1 MHVYTLLTLLLLHDA
16 SRYACV
22 ATHCANNRY
31 STLVGVMRR
40 TLSELQKALS
50 GLVVLSSELE
60 AMASSL
66 YDQQVQYI
74 HYVHTMITNKCCFK
88 LR

>member
-1 MHVYTLLTLLLLHDA
+1 MHY
-16 SRYACV
+16 
-22 ATHCANNRY
+22 ANNRY

-66 YDQQVQYI
+66 YDQQV
-74 HYVHTMITNKCCFK
+74 
-88 LR
+88 